1 MSSFFAHSFIA
12 VSIYGNKTD
21 KIRNRVLNLCW
32 LIWLIIIASFP
43 DLDYV
48 IPLLHF
54 SANNG
59 LRITHSIIFSS
70 IPAIATFI
78 TLWVFKIRKSRLII
92 STLPAILAG
101 LSHLILDL
109 LVGVTPIPLLF
120 PFSEYQF
127 KLPFGILPSEGKI
140 DFSNYYFYRNLF
152 LELGI
157 LLPLLLALYLLRR
170 SRINLLLKTG
180 LLLLLFLCSGYFM
193 HQCYLL
199 PR

>member
-12 VSIYGNKTD
+12 VTIYRNKADKIGNKF
-21 KIRNRVLNLCW
+21 LNLSW

-48 IPLLHF
+48 IPFFHV

-59 LRITHSIIFSS
+59 LRVTHSITFSL
-70 IPAIATFI
+70 IPAIATLIIFW
-78 TLWVFKIRKSRLII
+78 LLKIRKNQLII
-92 STLPAILAG
+92 YVLSAIIAG
-101 LSHLILDL
+101 CSHLILDL

-120 PFSEYQF
+120 PFSKHKF
-127 KLPFGILPSEGKI
+127 KLSFGILPSAGKI
-140 DFSNYYFYRNLF
+140 DLSNYFFYRNFF

-157 LLPLLLALYLLRR
+157 FLPLLLALYLLRQ

>member
-12 VSIYGNKTD
+12 VTIYRNKADKIGNKF
-21 KIRNRVLNLCW
+21 LNLSW

-48 IPLLHF
+48 IPFFHV

-59 LRITHSIIFSS
+59 LRVTHSITFSL
-70 IPAIATFI
+70 IPAIATLIIFW
-78 TLWVFKIRKSRLII
+78 LLKIRKNQLII
-92 STLPAILAG
+92 YVLSAIIAG
-101 LSHLILDL
+101 CSHLILDL

-120 PFSEYQF
+120 PFSEHKF
-127 KLPFGILPSEGKI
+127 KLPLGILPSAGKI

-157 LLPLLLALYLLRR
+157 FLPLLLALYLLKR
-170 SRINLLLKTG
+170 SRINLFLKIG
-180 LLLLLFLCSGYFM
+180 LLLLLFLGSGYFM

>member
-12 VSIYGNKTD
+12 VTIYGNKTD
-21 KIRNRVLNLCW
+21 KISNQFLNLCW

-48 IPLLHF
+48 IPSFHV
-54 SANNG
+54 SAKNG
-59 LRITHSIIFSS
+59 LRITHSIAFSL
-70 IPAIATFI
+70 IPAIATLMIFW
-78 TLWVFKIRKSRLII
+78 LLNIRKNRII
-92 STLPAILAG
+92 IDTLSAILAG
-101 LSHLILDL
+101 CSHLILDL

-120 PFSEYQF
+120 PFSEYKF
-127 KLPFGILPSEGKI
+127 KLPFGILPSAGKI

-157 LLPLLLALYLLRR
+157 FLPLLLALYLLKR